1 MLDNA
6 KLKTHASQLNEF
18 YMNQTKENALEKQG
32 ITSNDNFPSFSRLSS
47 QDHTALQDKASSTS
61 REIVKHAQFKDTSE
75 IKRKSE
81 QLLAKS
87 GV

>member
-1 MLDNA
+1 
-6 KLKTHASQLNEF
+6 
-18 YMNQTKENALEKQG
+18 MNQTKENALEKQG

-47 QDHTALQDKASSTS
+47 QDHTALQEKASSTS
-61 REIVKHAQFKDTSE
+61 REIIKQHAQFKDTSE